1 VSFIEL
7 SRSKHRV
14 PVNRNM
20 THNNASPL
28 DLMKHAILLDELT
41 LSLEAVVLLTGENNK
56 SDIRAVYRTFL
67 M

>member
-1 VSFIEL
+1 
-7 SRSKHRV
+7 
-14 PVNRNM
+14 M